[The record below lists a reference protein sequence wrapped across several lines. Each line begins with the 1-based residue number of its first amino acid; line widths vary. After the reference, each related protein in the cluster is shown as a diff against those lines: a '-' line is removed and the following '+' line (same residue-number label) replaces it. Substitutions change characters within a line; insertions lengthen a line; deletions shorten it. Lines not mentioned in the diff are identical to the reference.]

1 MLNDYLVGG
10 FNHLETYESQW
21 EGLSHILWKI
31 KTKFETT
38 SQLII
43 ANLRDQIFLFAGERR

>member
-1 MLNDYLVGG
+1 MFFFQQPELVGG

-31 KTKFETT
+31 KIKIKPPTNEIL
-38 SQLII
+38 Q
-43 ANLRDQIFLFAGERR
+43 G